1 METVSIT
8 REMNAQGG
16 RYVAKVQGFPG
27 EAELTFV
34 RTDPDVFIADH
45 TLTPVALR
53 HRGIATQLVERLVAD
68 ARREGFRIRP
78 TCPFVVDLFDRHPDW
93 SDLLA

>member
-1 METVSIT
+1 MEKVGIT

-16 RYVAKVQGFPG
+16 RYVAKVEGLSG
-27 EAELTFV
+27 RGGADLFV
-34 RTDPDVFIADH
+34 RTDPNVFIADH

-68 ARREGFRIRP
+68 ARREVSGSGRP
-78 TCPFVVDLFDRHPDW
+78 VPSWSTCSGPPSRLV
-93 SDLLA
+93 